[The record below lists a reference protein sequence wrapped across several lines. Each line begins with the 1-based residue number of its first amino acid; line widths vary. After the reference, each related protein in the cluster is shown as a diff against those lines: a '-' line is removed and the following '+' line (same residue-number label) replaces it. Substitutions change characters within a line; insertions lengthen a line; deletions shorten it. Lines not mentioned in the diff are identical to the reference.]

1 MQRRNFLKCLGGGAL
16 AWGCGSYLPDEKIM
30 EISELQSRA
39 GEVPFNQLMWKAV
52 DIFEKQHPEIHIE
65 PASGGGGGY
74 QELMVRVM
82 EGNPPDIMRFATAET
97 GLTYSYVEQGHVLDI
112 TDYLQ
117 RPAYDEPN
125 RTWLDIISPLYH
137 NTLTYKDRF
146 YAVPWFV
153 ISLQLYCNADLY
165 NKAGASLNPLTWEEF
180 LDNCERLKRIGVAP
194 ITQDGIH
201 WYTTWWFDHLAQ
213 RILGSDMV
221 RRAFRDPERS
231 AKWTDDGFLQAARM
245 VGEMLDRD
253 YFIEGFA
260 GLNHIE
266 SEMLFWQ
273 GKAATVLVGSWFT
286 SGRTKVVGDNFDLY
300 AFRFP
305 EVEGGQGN
313 VRELIGSVTTFSIP
327 ARAKH
332 PELAAEFLRLIGG
345 RWFQEQ
351 MVEQALLISAYP
363 GMPLPDVQQGLDLIL
378 DDTEHF
384 FPFSHGLEGSDPF
397 LYRQYWNE
405 WNRYMVAREI
415 SAEQLVESLERI
427 FERYYRTV

>member
-1 MQRRNFLKCLGGGAL
+1 
-16 AWGCGSYLPDEKIM
+16 
-30 EISELQSRA
+30 
-39 GEVPFNQLMWKAV
+39 
-52 DIFEKQHPEIHIE
+52 
-65 PASGGGGGY
+65 
-74 QELMVRVM
+74 
-82 EGNPPDIMRFATAET
+82 
-97 GLTYSYVEQGHVLDI
+97 
-112 TDYLQ
+112 
-117 RPAYDEPN
+117 
-125 RTWLDIISPLYH
+125 
-137 NTLTYKDRF
+137 
-146 YAVPWFV
+146 
-153 ISLQLYCNADLY
+153 
-165 NKAGASLNPLTWEEF
+165 
-180 LDNCERLKRIGVAP
+180 
-194 ITQDGIH
+194 
-201 WYTTWWFDHLAQ
+201 
-213 RILGSDMV
+213 MV
-221 RRAFRDPERS
+221 RRTFRDPERS
-231 AKWTDDGFLQAARM
+231 VKWTEGGFLRAARM

-253 YFIEGFA
+253 YFVEGFA

-266 SEMLFWQ
+266 SEMIFWQ
-273 GKAATVLVGSWFT
+273 GKAATVLVGSWMT
-286 SGRTKVVGDNFDLY
+286 SGRTEIVGDNFDLY

-305 EVEGGQGN
+305 EVEGGKGN

-384 FPFSHGLEGSDPF
+384 FPFSHGLEGNDPF

-427 FERYYRTV
+427 FERYYRTA